1 MIVILYIL
9 LGILLLLFLITLIR
23 VQIFATYYNE
33 LALTVKVLFF
43 KITILPTPEK
53 KEKPKK
59 EKPKKKKKPEQ
70 KKKKE
75 KPKKE
80 KEKKP
85 SLLDK
90 LREKKGLSGLVSL
103 FASIARIALGALR
116 DIISHIV
123 VKKFDLAIALSG
135 EDASTVA
142 LNYGKLCA
150 AIYPSINVITSS
162 TVCKDYNIAIE
173 PVFNPDR
180 KTEIDFQ
187 THFYLRIIFV
197 IWEALKAGVKILI
210 ARIKL

>member
-59 EKPKKKKKPEQ
+59 EKPKKKEKKPKP
-70 KKKKE
+70 KKEE

-80 KEKKP
+80 KKKKP